1 MRFFESPRDRAGALI
16 FVLGVA
22 ILLALMPFLSGLL
35 GAAILYVI
43 FVGTYKRLDR
53 VMPSALASAIT
64 LVAAVILIALPLIWL
79 VSVLVDRVPDA
90 LTSIQSGLLFD
101 RLAGLRL
108 GGIDIGAQLAEASG
122 TIVQWVSAR
131 AIGFVGSAA
140 SASLNMV
147 IAFFGLYYML
157 HSGDQL
163 WSGFHGYVPFSAGT
177 ADALRLHFYSVTQAT
192 LLGTVATA
200 AAQGTLIGLA
210 FLVTGLPDPL
220 VWGSMAAFASILPV
234 LGTGLV
240 WMPAV
245 IVLAF
250 QERYGAMVV
259 MLLIGW
265 LLASNIDNL
274 IRPMVYKRVS
284 NIHPMVTLVGAF
296 AGIRYFGL
304 PGLLLGPLAIAYFF
318 ELMRFYKLE
327 YGNGSTAR
335 VESATGDA
343 GGIGA
348 TGAAEQPVD
357 ARRSA
362 SVRSGASLPRAPV
375 PVTLRSVAPEQ
386 SQDAFRVDRLREQR
400 TLAVLAAEPEQ
411 LGHLVFLLDPRGD
424 GAQLLEPA

>member
-1 MRFFESPRDRAGALI
+1 VRFLETPRDRAGLLI
-16 FVLGVA
+16 LILGVA

-43 FVGTYKRLDR
+43 FAGPYKRLAR
-53 VMPSALASAIT
+53 VMPAGLASAIT
-64 LVAAVILIALPLIWL
+64 LVLAIILIALPLVWL
-79 VSVLVDRVPDA
+79 VSILVDRVPDA
-90 LTSIQSGLLFD
+90 LESIQSGLLFD
-101 RLAGLRL
+101 RLAQLRV
-108 GGIDIGAQLAEASG
+108 GGVNIGAQLAEASG

-157 HSGDQL
+157 HAGDAL

-200 AAQGTLIGLA
+200 IAQGGLIGLA
-210 FLVTGLPDPL
+210 FLIVGLPDPL

-245 IVLAF
+245 LVLAF
-250 QERYGAMVV
+250 QQRYGAMVV
-259 MLLIGW
+259 MLVIGW

-274 IRPMVYKRVS
+274 IRPMVYRRVS

-327 YGNGSTAR
+327 YGNGR
-335 VESATGDA
+335 VSVPTPPPAMQ
-343 GGIGA
+343 
-348 TGAAEQPVD
+348 AE
-357 ARRSA
+357 
-362 SVRSGASLPRAPV
+362 
-375 PVTLRSVAPEQ
+375 
-386 SQDAFRVDRLREQR
+386 
-400 TLAVLAAEPEQ
+400 
-411 LGHLVFLLDPRGD
+411 
-424 GAQLLEPA
+424 